1 MIKDGSRYV
10 ADRLEELKTEKS
22 QRQDQ
27 PPPKPL
33 VHPAIANRYRKEVEN
48 LKQALDRNDA
58 RAEASEHLHALI
70 GKIVLTPEPRAR
82 PAAHRF
88 ARRPDWNLANRQP
101 ETSSARKHTRFRAE
115 QDSVGS
121 GGRIWHFAG
130 SVRPRRLAVSWTVDE
145 LS

>member
-121 GGRIWHFAG
+121 GGRI
-130 SVRPRRLAVSWTVDE
+130 
-145 LS
+145 